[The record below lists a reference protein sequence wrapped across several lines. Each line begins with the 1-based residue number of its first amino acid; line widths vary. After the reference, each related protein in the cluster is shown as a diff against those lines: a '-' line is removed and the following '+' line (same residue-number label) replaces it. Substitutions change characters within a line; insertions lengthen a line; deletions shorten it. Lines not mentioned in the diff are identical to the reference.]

1 MSITAEETRV
11 DQITKLQ
18 NARPKIAALLSTG
31 STDVPMEDAYRKLR
45 FVMELMIVATTMTK
59 VGLNVQTLFARV
71 T

>member
-18 NARPKIAALLSTG
+18 NARPQIAALLSTG
-31 STDVPMEDAYRKLR
+31 STDVPMEDAYGKLGS
-45 FVMELMIVATTMTK
+45 VMEMMIVAITMTK
-59 VGLNVQTLFARV
+59 AGLNVQTLFARG